1 MRTFK
6 NRFQD
11 TQNTNYQRQGP
22 TQNLN
27 QQRPPPV
34 GWPQSVP
41 IRPIQYQ
48 PPVQYPHY
56 PLLHS
61 EAAPVT
67 RSHSVQ
73 YQGQQQQP
81 SQHQGQIPSQHQ
93 GQIPSQHQG
102 QRPSQHQG
110 QIPSQH
116 QGQRPSQHQGQQQ
129 QGQRPSQHQGQR
141 PSQYQGQRRR
151 ATKAL
156 SEIDVQRNNKLNEH
170 LEDQLKEIIY
180 TIPYNPSFGTNF
192 IGYIQPSS
200 KEDVASLVDKKS
212 EKLQYIDKE
221 SKFFNVIN
229 ENKGA
234 RAAAA
239 SRMSES
245 IMSENL
251 FKNFR
256 FDKVF
261 FEKYMNQNDASVY
274 YTFRYLFYKF
284 KKCIYIKIVNN
295 EIDMFIP
302 FTNINFVNEWHSLI
316 NIRNTFPKNRKEKNE
331 SILNFLSEVN
341 NVTNRIAG
349 TNYFIDRRK
358 IHDVKKWYSNNG
370 IFRHDKNETE
380 HNIESVFDFFD
391 ELCKNREIPDMELF
405 INRRD
410 FPLLKNNETE
420 AYDNIWGDNKPIV
433 SHLYSSY
440 CPILSMVTGEDYA
453 DIPIP
458 TYDDWK
464 RVKSDS
470 IIQEIKWESKKNTA
484 VFRGSLTGVG
494 FDINTNMRLKAAYLN
509 ESPENKIEST
519 PLLDAGITKFNM
531 RPRKLIG
538 FEYLEIPVIP
548 SNIKAKKF
556 MTLDEQAGYK
566 YILNIDGHV
575 SAYRLSIELSLGS
588 VILLVESKWKL
599 WYGDLLKENIH
610 YISIKSDLSDL
621 YEKIKWCRNNDSK
634 CKKIAENAKEF
645 YVKYLSKNSMFD
657 YMQKILVDLHDNRIF
672 SQDVHST
679 LSLKTRKLNENISSI
694 IDIDNNIKFG
704 KKQINTNLSRQLE
717 LNDIIAF
724 DNLRPYFYR
733 NNGWLEGMKK
743 LYYFIKK
750 MEGLFV
756 SVHRKEA
763 RSGAVHG
770 MVTEG
775 FILNTF
781 QGYVYKFKSLDT
793 NRLHEAFAGL
803 SVVNDFCRTI
813 SNFSYTY
820 SYDFTNNN
828 IISEYIPGITLVEYI
843 RSNFFNIENY
853 IKILKKI
860 SLALDFSQ
868 KNNCFIH
875 GNLIPTNI
883 IIEKNNSPLG
893 YKIYDHGVASSV
905 GGDREAASFR
915 TVIIQADVNP
925 IIINYRN
932 SLFVYNKIKYSEND
946 ISDFEYDKDI
956 RVAVLESLKLISKK
970 VPKLG
975 NQETGLLVNIA
986 NLFLKQDFLIE
997 NLYELNELDTTYS
1010 PSQYIFNYLTPIE
1023 FFKKIEFL
1031 FDINPDSFGKE
1042 KDFYLNYM
1050 DFTSSK
1056 YVFNLITDNKN
1067 PVEYTSYLLKKFKKR
1082 QMVSFSNVFL
1092 NYYAKNRVTYNL
1104 NTYIIHLKNY
1114 IKIGDENLKKIRLD
1128 IVFYHNLYEKI
1139 LNSSLIDTL
1148 FSPEQFSLFERIQTM
1163 EINPYIYID
1172 EFEFKREKEKLKLN
1186 PIPNIPSFIFGYYDI
1201 LLSMYTNND
1210 FLNSPY
1216 LSKYDI
1222 SNFLKLN
1229 YEKILN
1235 NISLLYRLLW
1245 SDNRTPHG
1253 FTEEQPPAT
1262 I

>member
-11 TQNTNYQRQGP
+11 TQNTNYPRQGP

-27 QQRPPPV
+27 QRPILGQPV
-34 GWPQSVP
+34 GWPQSG
-41 IRPIQYQ
+41 ITRPIQYQ
-48 PPVQYPHY
+48 GPNQNLNQPLISPMQYPPVGRPNGPPVQYHGP
-56 PLLHS
+56 
-61 EAAPVT
+61 PVQYLN
-67 RSHSVQ
+67 Q

-81 SQHQGQIPSQHQ
+81 IQPGPSQ
-93 GQIPSQHQG
+93 PG
-102 QRPSQHQG
+102 QRPPSVGRPQSG
-110 QIPSQH
+110 QK
-116 QGQRPSQHQGQQQ
+116 
-129 QGQRPSQHQGQR
+129 
-141 PSQYQGQRRR
+141 RR
-151 ATKAL
+151 AKEL
-156 SEIDVQRNNKLNEH
+156 SGIDVQRNNKLNEH
-170 LEDQLKEIIY
+170 LEEQLKKIIY

-200 KEDVASLVDKKS
+200 KEEAASLVVKKS
-212 EKLQYIDKE
+212 EKLQHIDKE

-229 ENKGA
+229 ENKGGLGEA
-234 RAAAA
+234 GG
-239 SRMSES
+239 SLSEA

-274 YTFRYLFYKF
+274 YTFRYLFHKF

-349 TNYFIDRRK
+349 TNYYIDRRK

-420 AYDNIWGDNKPIV
+420 AYDNIWGYNKPIV

-464 RVKSDS
+464 RVKSNS

-509 ESPENKIEST
+509 ESPENKIESI

-531 RPRKLIG
+531 RPRKLMG
-538 FEYLEIPVIP
+538 FDYLEIPVIP

-575 SAYRLSIELSLGS
+575 SAYRLSIELSFGS
-588 VILLVESKWKL
+588 VILLVDSKWKL

-704 KKQINTNLSRQLE
+704 KKKINTDLSRQLE
-717 LNDIIAF
+717 LNDIISF
-724 DNLRPYFYR
+724 DNIRPYFYR
-733 NNGWLEGMKK
+733 NNGWLEGMKM

-750 MEGLFV
+750 MDINFTGNTGLKV
-756 SVHRKEA
+756 IGRSIGPYDSVDKLP
-763 RSGAVHG
+763 
-770 MVTEG
+770 EG
-775 FILNTF
+775 FVQIEKSTYLKKYKN
-781 QGYVYKFKSLDT
+781 YVYKFKSLDT
-793 NRLHEAFAGL
+793 NRLHEAFAGM

-828 IISEYIPGITLVEYI
+828 IISEYIPGITLMEYI

-893 YKIYDHGVASSV
+893 YKIYDKS
-905 GGDREAASFR
+905 SFR

-970 VPKLG
+970 VHKLG
-975 NQETGLLVNIA
+975 NQETGLLVYIA

-997 NLYELNELDTTYS
+997 NLHELNEIDTTYS
-1010 PSQYIFNYLTPIE
+1010 PSQYIFNYLTPID

-1148 FSPEQFSLFERIQTM
+1148 FSSEQFSLFERIQTM
-1163 EINPYIYID
+1163 DINPYIYTD
-1172 EFEFKREKEKLKLN
+1172 EFEFKREKEKLDLN
-1186 PIPNIPSFIFGYYDI
+1186 PLHNIPSFIFGYYDI

-1222 SNFLKLN
+1222 SKFLKLN

-1245 SDNRTPHG
+1245 SDHRSPHE
-1253 FTEEQPPAT
+1253 FTE
-1262 I
+1262 